1 MITKSSSSSWIDYLK
16 PNPHAQLRLFC
27 FPYAGG
33 SASIFRTWV
42 NDLPPD
48 LEVCPVQLPGR
59 ENRLMEPPFT
69 RLSSLVQVLAQ
80 ALFPYLDIPFA
91 FFGHSMGA
99 LIGFELARELRR
111 QNRPGPRHLFVS
123 AHRAPQ
129 IPPRRPP
136 IHQLAEAAFKAEL
149 DGLHGT
155 PQEVLQSAELMQ
167 LLLPLLRAD
176 FAVSETYI
184 YSPEAPLNCSISAYG
199 GLQDKEVSY
208 HDLEKW
214 RDQTHHSFTLRML
227 PGNHFF
233 VHSAQALLLQAVFQD
248 LTTLLH
254 GLTEAKAYDNYEFFT
269 GLSTSSRVM
278 RKRAVH

>member
-16 PNPHAQLRLFC
+16 PNPHAHLRLFC

-33 SASIFRTWV
+33 SASIFRAWV

-48 LEVCPVQLPGR
+48 VEVCPVQLPGR
-59 ENRLMEPPFT
+59 ENRLMEPSFT
-69 RLSSLVQVLAQ
+69 RLSSLVQALAQ

-129 IPPRRPP
+129 IPPRCPP
-136 IHQLAEAAFKAEL
+136 IHQLAEAAFKVEL

-176 FAVSETYI
+176 FAVSETYT

-199 GLQDKEVSY
+199 GLQDK
-208 HDLEKW
+208 W
-214 RDQTHHSFTLRML
+214 RDQTDHSFTLRML

-233 VHSAQALLLQAVFQD
+233 VHNTQALLLQAVSQD
-248 LTTLLH
+248 LAVLLRV
-254 GLTEAKAYDNYEFFT
+254 LTGANAYEE
-269 GLSTSSRVM
+269 
-278 RKRAVH
+278 